1 MYIQIYSVR
10 LMMSDI
16 REVLGSGYPDSKF
29 TTRFSL
35 EHEMTS
41 DAFQAL
47 LKLRKLALHFHTT
60 IFGKFFTVFMHNL
73 KNLAI

>member
-1 MYIQIYSVR
+1 
-10 LMMSDI
+10 MSDI

-60 IFGKFFTVFMHNL
+60 IFGKFLLFSCITSKLSYSKSFVQL
-73 KNLAI
+73 L